1 MFDLP
6 AHLSTLNTIA
16 SPPSAGISRENEE
29 AFWDFMHTDQLF
41 DNFSAVSPEAPK
53 PEPTPVQAQAQA
65 TPAAEPA
72 QPESIQQTTQDLHQL
87 QQQSQRTQLPAA
99 TLESFIAAFANEPT
113 GNYRLPVP
121 LPLPYN
127 SAASSSA
134 PTPAPVIDT
143 ATVLPR
149 YDASVSPE
157 EDRITGAKRLKQLGA
172 GPVEIEEDKR
182 RRNTEASARF
192 RAKKKEREQ
201 ALEQR
206 AKELEAQVS
215 QLVAEKS
222 SLENENKLLKAIVL
236 GGQASG
242 SADETMAGALAQ
254 LGAKRKRE

>member
-53 PEPTPVQAQAQA
+53 PEPTPVQAQA
-65 TPAAEPA
+65 TPVAEPA
-72 QPESIQQTTQDLHQL
+72 QPESLQQTTQDLLLQL
-87 QQQSQRTQLPAA
+87 QQQSQRPQLPAA
-99 TLESFIAAFANEPT
+99 TLESFIAAFANEPA

-215 QLVAEKS
+215 QLVAEKA